1 MQRILMTGATG
12 FLGSKLLARL
22 ASEPEKYQVTVLKR
36 STSDTWRIASL
47 LSRLDSYDLDRTP
60 ITDVFGTVAFDAIL
74 HCATDYG
81 RKPVPR
87 SEMIEANL
95 LLPLRLLEAGID
107 HGVRTF
113 ISTDTMLDKNVS
125 DYTLSKRQFREWLQN
140 LSTRIVGINMVLEH
154 FYGPG
159 DDATKFVSNILRAL
173 INRETAILLTPGLQ
187 RRDFIYVDDV
197 VDAFLCV
204 MQALEGETGGYFD
217 FEVGSGESV
226 SIEEFVTLA
235 KGICGNEATRLEFG
249 ALPYRLNEPMEVT
262 VDVGKLHALGWRA
275 RYGLREGLLHTVQFE
290 KARLA

>member
-22 ASEPEKYQVTVLKR
+22 ATDPERYRVTVLKR

-47 LSRLDSYDLDRTP
+47 LNSLDSYDLDRTP
-60 ITDVFGTVAFDAIL
+60 IPNIFDAVPFDAIL

-81 RKPVPR
+81 RKLVPR

-95 LLPLRLLEAGID
+95 LLPLRLLETGID

-140 LSTRIVGINMVLEH
+140 LSTRIAGINMVLEH

-159 DDATKFVSNILRAL
+159 DDATKFVSNILRSL
-173 INRETAILLTPGLQ
+173 INKEAAIPLTPGLQ

-204 MQALEGETGGYFD
+204 MQSLAGETEGYFD
-217 FEVGSGESV
+217 FEVGSGNSV
-226 SIEEFVTLA
+226 SIQEFVTLA
-235 KGICGNEATRLEFG
+235 KGICGNETTRLEFG

-275 RYGLREGLLHTVQFE
+275 RYDLREGLLQTVHFE

>member
-1 MQRILMTGATG
+1 MTGATG

-22 ASEPEKYQVTVLKR
+22 ANDPGRYQVTVLKR
-36 STSDTWRIASL
+36 STSDTWRIADL
-47 LSRLDSYDLDRTP
+47 LTDLASFDLDRTP
-60 ITDVFGTVAFDAIL
+60 IPDIFGATPFDTIL

-95 LLPLRLLEAGID
+95 VLPLRLLETGVD

-140 LSTRIVGINMVLEH
+140 MSARMAGINMVIEH

-159 DDATKFVSNILRAL
+159 DDATKFVASIVRSLLDNEKTIP
-173 INRETAILLTPGLQ
+173 LTPGLQ
-187 RRDFIYVDDV
+187 RRDFIYIDDV

-204 MQALEGETGGYFD
+204 LREVEGGSTGYFE
-217 FEVGSGESV
+217 FEVGTGH
-226 SIEEFVTLA
+226 SITIQEFVATA
-235 KGICGNEATRLEFG
+235 KDVCGNTGTCLEFG
-249 ALPYRLNEPMEVT
+249 ALQYRQNEPMEVR
-262 VDVGKLHALGWRA
+262 VDIAKLQALGWRA
-275 RYGLREGLLHTVQFE
+275 NCSLREGLKQTLAFE
-290 KARLA
+290 RARRA